1 MLIPNSITTIGEY
14 AFRGCKNMETIS
26 FGAGLTSM
34 GDYALDGCQSI
45 YEMMC
50 YATKVPTVSSNT
62 FREVS
67 TRADLYVPSVSV
79 KKYKTHAYWGVF
91 NILSI
96 GADPVSSGGSVTV
109 RPGENDVI
117 ITWPTDDNADTY
129 AIQITKDGQVFC
141 TLVFNAD
148 GQLTNIAFAPARNGE
163 QRHAPAA
170 VLTKSGYRF
179 TVTGLNS
186 GTRYAYDLT
195 VKDYDEN
202 ILQSY
207 TGTFTTKGE
216 NITTGL
222 DNIEYSDPNGDTL
235 NGDDLQGN
243 NTPRKVFRDGQV
255 YILRSGK
262 TYTLT
267 GVEVK

>member
-45 YEMMC
+45 YEMTC

-67 TRADLYVPSVSV
+67 TRADLYVPSVCV

-91 NILSI
+91 NVLSI
-96 GADPVSSGGSVTV
+96 GADPVSSGGNVTV

-129 AIQITKDGQVFC
+129 SIQITKDGQVFC

-148 GQLTNIAFAPARNGE
+148 GQLTNIAFAPARNGAA
-163 QRHAPAA
+163 RSNPRA
-170 VLTKSGYRF
+170 VLTKAGYRF
-179 TVTGLNS
+179 TVTGLSS
-186 GTRYAYDLT
+186 GTHYAYDLT

-202 ILQSY
+202 VLQSY
-207 TGTFTTKGE
+207 TGTFTTKGD
-216 NITTGL
+216 NITTDL
-222 DNIEYSDPNGDTL
+222 DNIEDSDPNGDAL
-235 NGDDLQGN
+235 NGDNLSGN
-243 NTPRKVFRDGQV
+243 DTPRKVFRDGQV
-255 YILRSGK
+255 YILRDGK
-262 TYTLT
+262 TYTIT
-267 GVEVK
+267 GVEVE